1 MRHLMTFS
9 HPLELVKKTAHS
21 VFIAL
26 FVLIFATPGLAQ
38 APQTGASDWVI
49 TEQTAVRLISAT
61 DKVNQNQQQFG
72 LQFKLKKGWKIYW
85 RSPGDAGFPPKPDWS
100 ASKNIKSVD
109 MSWPIPERF
118 SVLGLE
124 TLGYKN
130 EVVFPLSVRIK
141 NPNESTT
148 LATTVNYLTCAEI
161 CIPYTTNL
169 NLTLAAGP
177 SATTDMAILIKQYQD
192 RVPTQN
198 DDFKITK
205 ATTQQ
210 TVKDGENVSFLSLT
224 ARSKTAFTAPDV
236 FIEGPPEFAFSKPT
250 ISVNANGTE
259 AVLNI
264 EVYGAETSILGQSF
278 IVTLK
283 DQEQISETAIR
294 ILETKTP
301 YKSSAPITRP
311 DTETDTTSASK
322 KISPSLLIIILFAFI
337 GGMILNLMPCVLPV
351 LSIKLLSVVKSGGLD
366 AKRVRYGFI
375 ASTLG
380 ILSAFLILAGILIA
394 LKSIG
399 LTIGWGIQFQQ
410 PWFLITMILVI
421 TLFACN
427 MVGIF
432 EISLP
437 TWISSRINHSD
448 HSTRLGGHFFQ
459 GMLATVL
466 ATPCSAPFLGT
477 AVGFALA
484 RGPFEILAIFLG
496 VGIGL
501 AVPYLLIAAFPG
513 AVRHIPKPGPWM
525 VRLKQVLAL
534 ALAATVLWLLS
545 ILASNI
551 GLETAVASGTLALLI
566 IVSLIVF
573 KYRHKDRISRPG
585 WAITIVLSALALS
598 TPSLLGQSVSAKP
611 ESHAAKQKLVNWV
624 AWDQQAIPEL
634 VKQGKTVFVDVTA
647 EWCITC
653 QINKNFILYRGQ
665 SLELLNQK
673 NVIAMTA
680 DWTKPDQKISDYLS
694 SFERYGIPF
703 NIVYGPKEPD
713 GVILPELL
721 TQNAVT
727 QAFAKASNQALAEK

>member
-1 MRHLMTFS
+1 MRQLMTFS
-9 HPLELVKKTAHS
+9 STLEFINKRVYGVYG
-21 VFIAL
+21 VFTLL
-26 FVLIFATPGLAQ
+26 FILSLTTPGLAQ
-38 APQTGASDWVI
+38 TAQIGASDWVT
-49 TEQTAVRLISAT
+49 TEQTAIRLISAT
-61 DKVNQNQQQFG
+61 DTVNQNQQQFG
-72 LQFKLKKGWKIYW
+72 LQFKLKKDWKIYW
-85 RSPGDAGFPPKPDWS
+85 RSPGDAGFPPRPDWS

-109 MSWPIPERF
+109 MSWPVPERF

-130 EVVFPLSVRIK
+130 EVVFPLNAGIT
-141 NPNESTT
+141 NPGENTTLSTT
-148 LATTVNYLTCAEI
+148 VDYLTCAEI
-161 CIPYTTNL
+161 CIPYTANL
-169 NLTLAAGP
+169 KLTLAAGQGV
-177 SATTDMAILIKQYQD
+177 TTDMAILIKQYQD
-192 RVPTQN
+192 RVPIQN
-198 DDFKITK
+198 DDFNITN
-205 ATTQQ
+205 ATTEQ
-210 TVKDGENVSFLSLT
+210 TVKDGEKITLLYLN
-224 ARSKTAFTAPDV
+224 ARSKTVFSTPDV
-236 FIEGPPEFAFSKPT
+236 FIEGPPELAFSKPQV
-250 ISVNANGTE
+250 SVNANGTE

-264 EVYGAETSILGQSF
+264 EVYGAETSIVGQTF
-278 IVTLK
+278 KVTLK
-283 DQEQISETAIR
+283 DQAQISETAIR
-294 ILETKTP
+294 IFETKTP
-301 YKSSAPITRP
+301 PKTSTPIIATV
-311 DTETDTTSASK
+311 TTSP
-322 KISPSLLIIILFAFI
+322 ILTIILFAFI

-351 LSIKLLSVVKSGGLD
+351 LSIKLLSVVKSGGLE
-366 AKRVRYGFI
+366 ARRVRYGFI

-380 ILSAFLILAGILIA
+380 ILSAFMILASALIT

-432 EISLP
+432 EFSLP
-437 TWISSRINHSD
+437 NWIGSRLGNSD
-448 HSTRLGGHFFQ
+448 HSNRLRGHFFQ

-484 RGPFEILAIFLG
+484 RGPFEILAIFLS
-496 VGIGL
+496 VGLGL
-501 AVPYLLIAAFPG
+501 SVPYLLIAAFPG
-513 AVRHIPKPGPWM
+513 TVRHIPKPGPWM
-525 VRLKQVLAL
+525 ARLKQVLAL

-551 GLETAVASGTLALLI
+551 GLETATASGILALLI
-566 IVSLIVF
+566 IGSLLFF
-573 KYRHKDRISRPG
+573 KTRHKDRISRPG
-585 WAITIVLSALALS
+585 WAVTVVLSALALS

-611 ESHAAKQKLVNWV
+611 ESQAQKQKPVTWQP
-624 AWDQQAIPEL
+624 WDLQAIPEL
-634 VKQGKTVFVDVTA
+634 VKQGKIVFVDVTA

-665 SLELLNQK
+665 SLELLNQE

-703 NIVYGPKEPD
+703 NIVYGPKKPD

-721 TQNAVT
+721 TQSAVT
-727 QAFAKASNQALAEK
+727 QAFAKVANPALAKK